1 MEVGRMAYLRHV
13 CQMLRFETTT
23 TFNDVAPL
31 RSSNFKMNPLWQ
43 HRKACLGEN
52 QQRPKHT

>member
-1 MEVGRMAYLRHV
+1 MAYLRHV